1 MAKRRVMART
11 TASGTP
17 GLRQRL
23 SLMAACHRPLKK
35 KPPNIMTRP

>member
-17 GLRQRL
+17 GLKQPL
-23 SLMAACHRPLKK
+23 SLMAAYRPLKK